1 MVLLSNLDWFI
12 AFQINKGH
20 PPQDEDI
27 FLAPQLQGVIKPHQ
41 VVISIFYWNVVHWPP
56 DHETNLFIFGSILD
70 DLLLRT
76 KTQFFSWCCRG
87 LRCDASSLIDSN
99 SYPCNWML
107 TLYHSSHHHGS
118 FFHNGCS
125 KVASFGSLFDLR
137 INPSHGKRVC
147 QTFTIVI
154 LLFLAL
160 LNLTYPSHFCSYF
173 LASPAWA
180 GVQGGHKVGVC

>member
-41 VVISIFYWNVVHWPP
+41 VVISIFYSNVVHWPP

-107 TLYHSSHHHGS
+107 TLYHRSHHHGS

-154 LLFLAL
+154 LLFWR
-160 LNLTYPSHFCSYF
+160 Y
-173 LASPAWA
+173 
-180 GVQGGHKVGVC
+180 